1 MSGTAERIDDF
12 IAATRALADQAA
24 FVAAFPHPFLV
35 HEATA
40 RGALPQPPTDRRT
53 AKITRKAAAPIGDGF
68 AREDVWIFRVCPRD
82 PERDHGDVT
91 LGRDEGCDIVVA
103 DPTISLV
110 HARFSLE
117 AGLGEGPDDEGD
129 GRVFYVTDAGSSNGT
144 FVDGAAATKDEPVP
158 LDDQTSLRFG
168 SQAKFQFFTAAGFF
182 QFLDFFRRIK
192 KRDM

>member
-12 IAATRALADQAA
+12 IASTRALADEAA

-40 RGALPQPPTDRRT
+40 RTTPLAPTSDRRT
-53 AKITRKAAAPIGDGF
+53 AKITSKSAAAPIGDGF

-82 PERDHGDVT
+82 HQRDDGDVT
-91 LGRDEGCDIVVA
+91 LGRDEACDIVVA

-117 AGLGEGPDDEGD
+117 AGIGGGDEGD
-129 GRVFYVTDAGSSNGT
+129 GRTFFVADAGSSNGT
-144 FVDGAAATKDEPVP
+144 FVDGAPAAKDEPVP

-168 SQAKFQFFTAAGFF
+168 SQAKFQFFTASGFF

-192 KRDM
+192 KRDT

>member
-12 IAATRALADQAA
+12 IAATRQLSDEAA

-40 RGALPQPPTDRRT
+40 RTAPLEPTPDRRT
-53 AKITRKAAAPIGDGF
+53 TRIPSKAAPPIGDGF

-91 LGRDEGCDIVVA
+91 LGRDEACDIVVA
-103 DPTISLV
+103 DPTVSLV

-117 AGLGEGPDDEGD
+117 AGIGDEGGAVD
-129 GRVFYVTDAGSSNGT
+129 ERLFYVADAGSSNGT
-144 FVDGAAATKDEPVP
+144 FVDGAATAKDEPVP

-192 KRDM
+192 KRDT

>member
-1 MSGTAERIDDF
+1 MSRGTAERIDDF
-12 IAATRALADQAA
+12 IASTRALADQAA

-40 RGALPQPPTDRRT
+40 RGAPVQPTADRRT
-53 AKITRKAAAPIGDGF
+53 AKISGKAAAPIGDGF

-82 PERDHGDVT
+82 LERDHGDVT

-103 DPTISLV
+103 DPTVSLV

-117 AGLGEGPDDEGD
+117 AGIGEDDEGD
-129 GRVFYVTDAGSSNGT
+129 GRTFYVADAGSSNGT
-144 FVDGAAATKDEPVP
+144 FVDGVATPKDEPVA

-168 SQAKFQFFTAAGFF
+168 AQAKFQFFTAAGFY

-192 KRDM
+192 KRNT